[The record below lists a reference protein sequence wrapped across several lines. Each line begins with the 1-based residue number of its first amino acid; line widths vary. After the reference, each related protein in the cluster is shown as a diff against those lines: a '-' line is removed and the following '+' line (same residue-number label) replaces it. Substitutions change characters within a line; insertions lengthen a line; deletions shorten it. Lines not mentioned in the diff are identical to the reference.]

1 MDCCK
6 CYGVE
11 DVVLAAGSLIQ
22 YIWALA
28 ADWLHDE
35 ECGWELNHQVTLE
48 MFEKNVFFEKM
59 RKKTAKC
66 FSRILSNLIFFSDF
80 TVYFV
85 SVFVLNLLCITKNPK
100 NL

>member
-11 DVVLAAGSLIQ
+11 DVVLAVGSLIQ

-48 MFEKNVFFEKM
+48 KFEKKGDFCFFLNEN
-59 RKKTAKC
+59 KTTKC
-66 FSRILSNLIFFSDF
+66 FSRILSNLILFF
-80 TVYFV
+80 
-85 SVFVLNLLCITKNPK
+85 
-100 NL
+100 

>member
-11 DVVLAAGSLIQ
+11 DVVLAVGSLIQ

-48 MFEKNVFFEKM
+48 MFEKKGDFF
-59 RKKTAKC
+59 
-66 FSRILSNLIFFSDF
+66 
-80 TVYFV
+80 
-85 SVFVLNLLCITKNPK
+85 
-100 NL
+100 

>member
-11 DVVLAAGSLIQ
+11 DVVRAVGSLIQ

-35 ECGWELNHQVTLE
+35 ECGWESNHQVTLVAVQCVVVDLAVVE
-48 MFEKNVFFEKM
+48 VVVEFAAAAAEVVVDGVVAVVANQY
-59 RKKTAKC
+59 C
-66 FSRILSNLIFFSDF
+66 L
-80 TVYFV
+80 
-85 SVFVLNLLCITKNPK
+85 
-100 NL
+100 